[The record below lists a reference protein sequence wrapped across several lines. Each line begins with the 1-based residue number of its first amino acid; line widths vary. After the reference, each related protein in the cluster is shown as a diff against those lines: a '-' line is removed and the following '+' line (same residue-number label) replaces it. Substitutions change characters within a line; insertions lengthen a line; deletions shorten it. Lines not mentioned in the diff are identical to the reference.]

1 MGDVRKEVMDA
12 GLHSSQGCPHLP
24 QIPFQQAGL
33 GIVDILGSQTA
44 HKGGTLAE
52 VHDQILHLVQQA
64 LKLRSVQLRDEAFH
78 PLSQPR

>member
-1 MGDVRKEVMDA
+1 MRVCTAPRA
-12 GLHSSQGCPHLP
+12 APICPRS
-24 QIPFQQAGL
+24 FQQAGL